1 MDGVAGLN
9 QPAIAPDETFVYE
22 FTLRQHGTQMYH
34 PHADE
39 MTQMALGMMG
49 MFVIHPRDGEAV
61 AVERVYAILL
71 PNREPHPGTA
81 RPAPPDRTSVV
92 EGTSV
97 TVRVGRGGLLVN
109 QKKRESK

>member
-61 AVERVYAILL
+61 AVDRDYAILL
-71 PNREPHPGTA
+71 HNWALHPGTS
-81 RPAPPDRTSVV
+81 RPDPSVMTDFDQIGRASCR
-92 EGTSV
+92 E
-97 TVRVGRGGLLVN
+97 RVCQEV
-109 QKKRESK
+109 